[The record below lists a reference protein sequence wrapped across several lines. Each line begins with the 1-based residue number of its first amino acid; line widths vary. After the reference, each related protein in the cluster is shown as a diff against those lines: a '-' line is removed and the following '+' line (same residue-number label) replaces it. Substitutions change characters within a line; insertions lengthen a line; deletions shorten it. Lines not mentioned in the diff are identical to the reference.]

1 MTEYTDR
8 KHDRID
14 SLHLLSYGCI
24 DKATGQK
31 KEGMGRT
38 LNVSKGGILLETH
51 ISMSLDDAISL
62 NIGIED
68 NTVSITGKVIYFR
81 DAKVK
86 GRFESGIEFLDMD
99 EYSQRVLDKYII
111 AFRESKHQS

>member
-14 SLHLLSYGCI
+14 SLHLLSYVCI
-24 DKATGQK
+24 DNISEQK

-51 ISMSLDDAISL
+51 ISMSLDDTISL
-62 NIGIED
+62 NIGIGND
-68 NTVSITGKVIYFR
+68 MVNIDGKVIYFR
-81 DAKVK
+81 NAKIK

-99 EYSQRVLDKYII
+99 DYSQELLEKYIA
-111 AFRESKHQS
+111 AFRESKHKS